1 MPISKTTP
9 PLFADAVLP
18 REPLAFAERLRLCK
32 LPLAL
37 DDAAMAALLPAEAP
51 PRIAVVGSRASTP
64 EAHRFTVAL
73 ARAIARAG
81 GVVVSGGA
89 LGIDAAAHEGSLGA
103 GGATWAVVPCGPAD
117 TPYPAEHASLFA
129 RVAASPR
136 GRMIFAAP
144 NGTAPRSPHF
154 FQRNGLL
161 VALSDAV
168 VVVQAGIPSGALN
181 AAKWATA
188 FGVPLWTVP
197 APPWDS
203 AFAGNNALLRTQAAR
218 PLWALGPLLAS
229 VGLRDTP
236 DAPDMPLPDAGDS
249 TDDKIAHR
257 PRRSPPPPS
266 PKASPAQKTTPLANA
281 APEPVRHLV
290 PEVLALLPESAR
302 RALEALGPGPR
313 HVDEIALR
321 SGLAKG
327 ALAEALLTLTLET
340 VVEEGP
346 TGFYRTP

>member
-1 MPISKTTP
+1 MSISSP
-9 PLFADAVLP
+9 SLFPAAPEGSLP
-18 REPLAFAERLRLCK
+18 FRERLRLCK
-32 LPLAL
+32 LPLVL
-37 DDAAMAALLPAEAP
+37 DPAAEAALLPADAP
-51 PRIAVVGSRASTP
+51 PRIALVGSRASTP
-64 EAHRFTVAL
+64 EAHRFTVTL
-73 ARAIARAG
+73 ARAIAAAG

-89 LGIDAAAHEGSLGA
+89 LGIDAAAHEGALGA

-168 VVVQAGIPSGALN
+168 VVVQAGMPSGALN
-181 AAKWATA
+181 AAKWATQ
-188 FGVPLWTVP
+188 FKVPLWTIA
-197 APPWDS
+197 APPWDG
-203 AFAGNNALLRTQAAR
+203 AFAGNNALLRTLAAR
-218 PLWALGPLLAS
+218 PLWAIGSLLAS
-229 VGLRDTP
+229 VGL
-236 DAPDMPLPDAGDS
+236 APPQAVGAS
-249 TDDKIAHR
+249 TTEDDKVAHR
-257 PRRSPPPPS
+257 PGRG
-266 PKASPAQKTTPLANA
+266 ASHRPENRPPAQKTTPLGK
-281 APEPVRHLV
+281 APAEALRHAV
-290 PEVLALLPESAR
+290 SESLALLPESAR
-302 RALEALGPGPR
+302 RALEAVGPEPR